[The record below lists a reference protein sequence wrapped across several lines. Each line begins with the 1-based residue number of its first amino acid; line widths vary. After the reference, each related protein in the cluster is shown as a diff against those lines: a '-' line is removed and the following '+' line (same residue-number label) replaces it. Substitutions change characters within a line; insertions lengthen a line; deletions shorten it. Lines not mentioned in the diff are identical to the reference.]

1 MSQIRRQGIIS
12 TIIIFIGFAIG
23 FCNNLFFTKPNWF
36 SPDQYGLTRS
46 FFDFSQ
52 IIYAYSFLG
61 LSAVIYKFS
70 PYYKAHLKDE
80 ENDLLSWSLLLSIFG
95 FVVFLTGGIVFKS
108 FFEQKFSA
116 NSKMLVDYYYWIYP
130 FGFSLLIFSILESY
144 CWSLKRTVISNFL
157 RETALRLLT
166 SILILLFIFKIIDY
180 DAFIKLFSSLYGILV
195 LILLIYLKQKG
206 QLHFTFKVSKV
217 TRRFSK
223 KMFTFGIFVFAGVA
237 ISTTASLFDSLTI
250 SSKIKDG
257 QTAMGIFAF
266 STYISNIIQVP
277 QRSIIAISIPVLA
290 EAWREKKY
298 DVINR
303 IYKRSSINL
312 LLICLF
318 LFGNIWLCY
327 DDAIQG
333 MRINTV
339 YLQGKYV
346 VLFFGLKLIVD
357 MGTGVNGQII
367 GTSNFWR
374 FEFLTGIILLLLI
387 APLNYYLIP
396 KIGIVGA
403 GISNFI
409 AYTVYN
415 IIRLIFLWKKFKM
428 QPFTIKT
435 IWTLFMAAALYGI
448 TYLLLQ
454 NIHGWPGIFCKG
466 MVFSGLFIMCTLYLN
481 LTPDAIPVLT
491 ALKKRLG
498 IGRSNTQ

>member
-1 MSQIRRQGIIS
+1 MSQMRRQSIIS
-12 TIIIFIGFAIG
+12 TIIIFIGFGIG
-23 FCNNLFFTKPNWF
+23 FCNNLFFTKSNWF

-61 LSAVIYKFS
+61 LSSVIYKFS

-80 ENDLLSWSLLLSIFG
+80 DNDLLTWSLLLSILG
-95 FVVFLTGGIVFKS
+95 FAVFLTGGIIFKS
-108 FFEQKFSA
+108 FFEQKFST

-144 CWSLKRTVISNFL
+144 CWSLKRTVIPNFL
-157 RETALRLLT
+157 KETALRLLT
-166 SILILLFIFKIIDY
+166 SALILLFIFKVISY
-180 DAFIKLFSSLYGILV
+180 DSFIKLFACLYGILV
-195 LILLIYLKQKG
+195 VILLVYLKLKG

-217 TRRFSK
+217 TWRFRK
-223 KMFTFGIFVFAGVA
+223 KIFTFGIFVFAGIA

-250 SSKIKDG
+250 SSKLKDG
-257 QTAMGIFAF
+257 QAAMGIFAF

-277 QRSIIAISIPVLA
+277 QRSIIAISIPILA

-298 DVINR
+298 DIIER

-327 DDAIQG
+327 DDVIKSLY
-333 MRINTV
+333 INEV
-339 YLQGKYV
+339 FLQGKYV
-346 VLFFGLKLIVD
+346 VLFFGLKLIID

-387 APLNYYLIP
+387 VPLNYFLIP
-396 KIGIVGA
+396 KIGIIGA
-403 GISNFI
+403 GISNLV
-409 AYTVYN
+409 AYTFYN
-415 IIRLIFLWKKFKM
+415 AIRLIFLWKKFNM
-428 QPFTIKT
+428 QPFSIKT
-435 IWTLFMAAALYGI
+435 LWTLLMAFVFYGI
-448 TYLLLQ
+448 TYFTLQ
-454 NIHGWPGIFCKG
+454 QFTGWVGIFTKG
-466 MVFSGLFIMCTLYLN
+466 IMYSSLFIAGALYLN
-481 LTPDAIPVLT
+481 LTPDALPVLHT
-491 ALKKRLG
+491 LKKKLG
-498 IGRSNTQ
+498 FGGHNA

>member
-23 FCNNLFFTKPNWF
+23 FCNNLFFTKSNWF

-61 LSAVIYKFS
+61 LSSVIYKFS
-70 PYYKAHLKDE
+70 PYYKAHLKAD
-80 ENDLLSWSLLLSIFG
+80 ENDLLSWALLFSVLG
-95 FVVFLTGGIVFKS
+95 FLVFLTGGIVFKS
-108 FFEQKFSA
+108 FFAQKFSA
-116 NSKMLVDYYYWIYP
+116 NSKMLVDYYYWIFP

-166 SILILLFIFKIIDY
+166 SVLILLFIFKVINY
-180 DAFIKLFSSLYGILV
+180 DIFIKLFACLYGILV
-195 LILLIYLKQKG
+195 LILLFYLKQKK
-206 QLHFTFKVSKV
+206 QLYFTFKVSKV
-217 TRRFSK
+217 TRRYKK
-223 KMFTFGIFVFAGVA
+223 KMLVFAVFIFAGVA

-250 SSKIKDG
+250 SSKIG
-257 QTAMGIFAF
+257 QAAIGIFAF

-277 QRSIIAISIPVLA
+277 QRSIVAISIPVLA

-298 DVINR
+298 DI
-303 IYKRSSINL
+303 ISKLYKRSSINL
-312 LLICLF
+312 LLISLF

-327 DDAIQG
+327 DDSIKALHL
-333 MRINTV
+333 NPV
-339 YLQGKYV
+339 FLQGKLV
-346 VLFFGLKLIVD
+346 VLFFGLKLIID
-357 MGTGVNGQII
+357 MGTGINGQII

-387 APLNYYLIP
+387 IPLNYFLIS

-403 GISNFI
+403 GISNLI
-409 AYTVYN
+409 AYSVYN
-415 IIRLIFLWKKFKM
+415 LIRLTFLWKKFKM

-435 IWTLFMAAALYGI
+435 VWGLFMAVALYGI

-454 NIHGWPGIFCKG
+454 NVHAWPGIFFKG
-466 MVFSGLFIMCTLYLN
+466 IVFSSLFIMCTLYLN
-481 LTPDAIPVLT
+481 LTPDAIPLLT
-491 ALKKRLG
+491 TLKKRLG
-498 IGRSNTQ
+498 IGGGNAQ

>member
-1 MSQIRRQGIIS
+1 MSQIRRQSIIS
-12 TIIIFIGFAIG
+12 SIIIFIGFSIG
-23 FCNNLFFTKPNWF
+23 FFNNLFFTKTDWF

-80 ENDLLSWSLLLSIFG
+80 ENDLLSWALLFSVIG
-95 FVVFLTGGIVFKS
+95 FTIFLTGGIIFKS

-116 NSKMLVDYYYWIYP
+116 NSKILVDYYYWIYP
-130 FGFSLLIFSILESY
+130 FGFSLLIFTILESY
-144 CWSLKRTVISNFL
+144 CWSLRRTVISSFL

-166 SILILLFIFKIIDY
+166 TALILLFIFKIISY
-180 DAFIKLFSSLYGILV
+180 DTFIKLFACLYSVLV
-195 LILLIYLKQKG
+195 IILLMYLRQKK
-206 QLHFTFKVSKV
+206 QLHLTFKVSKV
-217 TRRFSK
+217 SRRFGK
-223 KMFTFGIFVFAGVA
+223 KIVVFALFIFAGVA
-237 ISTTASLFDSLTI
+237 ISTTAALFDSFTI
-250 SSKIKDG
+250 SSKIPNG
-257 QTAMGIFAF
+257 QVAMGIFAF

-277 QRSIIAISIPVLA
+277 QRSIVAITIPVLA

-298 DVINR
+298 EVINK

-327 DDAIQG
+327 DDAIKVLQ
-333 MRINTV
+333 INPL

-374 FEFLTGIILLLLI
+374 FEFLTGLILLVLI
-387 APLNYYLIP
+387 VPLNYFLIP
-396 KIGIVGA
+396 AIGIVGA

-415 IIRLIFLWKKFKM
+415 IIRLIFLWQKFKM
-428 QPFTIKT
+428 QPFSVKT
-435 IWTLFMAAALYGI
+435 LWAILMAPAIYVMVYFILQHLY
-448 TYLLLQ
+448 
-454 NIHGWPGIFCKG
+454 GWPGIICKG
-466 MVFSGLFIMCTLYLN
+466 LLYSSIFIAAAWYLK
-481 LTPDAIPVLT
+481 LTPDALPLVNT
-491 ALKKRLG
+491 LKKKSG
-498 IGRSNTQ
+498 IKRDKA